1 MDVGWLSPWTSR
13 PSSASGG
20 DHRRR
25 RAPTVA
31 DPLGDGR
38 RASLG
43 LPGGGPAGG
52 RGRSPT
58 PGSRLRAHPPVSE
71 PSDGPGWR
79 TRLPGPLPAGASARG
94 KAFDLLPALRRL
106 VVDAERA
113 GDPSGFLQKLHH
125 RLEDMLHHP
134 SFYHFSAA
142 DRLMPWVAPDTSV
155 TDPTLRSTIVTSV
168 LTTIW
173 DADRAA
179 RPTRLATVVTQ
190 LVKANKRGL
199 LVAPDNRTVTDALA
213 DAAQGRLAAGL
224 QD

>member
-52 RGRSPT
+52 RGHSPT
-58 PGSRLRAHPPVSE
+58 PGSRLCAHPPVSE

-79 TRLPGPLPAGASARG
+79 TRLPGPLPAGAPAQV
-94 KAFDLLPALRRL
+94 KAFEDRKSTRLNSSHVKISYALFCLKKTNKTATRQLRRAR
-106 VVDAERA
+106 VEPA
-113 GDPSGFLQKLHH
+113 SFLP
-125 RLEDMLHHP
+125 RLL
-134 SFYHFSAA
+134 
-142 DRLMPWVAPDTSV
+142 
-155 TDPTLRSTIVTSV
+155 
-168 LTTIW
+168 
-173 DADRAA
+173 
-179 RPTRLATVVTQ
+179 
-190 LVKANKRGL
+190 
-199 LVAPDNRTVTDALA
+199 
-213 DAAQGRLAAGL
+213 
-224 QD
+224 

>member
-43 LPGGGPAGG
+43 LPVGGPAGG
-52 RGRSPT
+52 RGHSST

-79 TRLPGPLPAGASARG
+79 TRLPGPLPAGAPARV
-94 KAFDLLPALRRL
+94 KAFDLLPALLRL
-106 VVDAERA
+106 VADEERA
-113 GDPSGFLQKLHH
+113 GDPSGFLQILHH
-125 RLEDMLHHP
+125 RLEDMLR
-134 SFYHFSAA
+134 SEERRVGKECRFRWSQYY
-142 DRLMPWVAPDTSV
+142 DKKQQVEDETS
-155 TDPTLRSTIVTSV
+155 
-168 LTTIW
+168 
-173 DADRAA
+173 
-179 RPTRLATVVTQ
+179 
-190 LVKANKRGL
+190 
-199 LVAPDNRTVTDALA
+199 
-213 DAAQGRLAAGL
+213 
-224 QD
+224 